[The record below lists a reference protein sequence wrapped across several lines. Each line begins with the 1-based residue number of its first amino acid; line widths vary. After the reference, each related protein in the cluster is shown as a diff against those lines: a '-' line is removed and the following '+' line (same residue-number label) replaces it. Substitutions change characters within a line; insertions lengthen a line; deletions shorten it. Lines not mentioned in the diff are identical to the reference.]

1 MKYGILNQ
9 TAADMALPMAMEH
22 NVGIVNM
29 AAVRIKLVSPKL
41 LREQVAEWKTQG
53 LVP

>member
-1 MKYGILNQ
+1 
-9 TAADMALPMAMEH
+9 MA
-22 NVGIVNM
+22 V
-29 AAVRIKLVSPKL
+29 VRIKLVSPKL